1 MTTPA
6 NVTLS
11 VYRGDSASWE
21 FALWHDTG
29 RTLPVDLTGVTP
41 KAEIRDRHGGTLML
55 ELPLTVTLP
64 NVIEAGLSSDDSNK
78 LTRHKG
84 VWDLQL
90 TLPDSTV
97 ATVIAGAVFITPSV
111 TDSA

>member
-6 NVTLS
+6 NVTLQ
-11 VYRGDSASWE
+11 VYRGDTASWE
-21 FALWHDTG
+21 FTLWHDTD
-29 RTLPVDLTGVTP
+29 RTQPVDLTGVVP
-41 KAEIRDRHGGTLML
+41 KAEIRDRHGGALML

-64 NVIEAGLSSDDSNK
+64 NVIEADLSSDDSNR

-90 TLPDSTV
+90 TLPDATV
-97 ATVIAGAVFITPSV
+97 ATVIAGSVYITPSV

>member
-1 MTTPA
+1 VIPA
-6 NVTLS
+6 SFSLQ
-11 VYRGDSASWE
+11 VYRGDSFSWE
-21 FALWHDTG
+21 FVLWHDAD
-29 RTLPVDLTGVTP
+29 RTQPVNLTGVTP

-64 NVIEAGLSSDDSNK
+64 NVIEADLSPDDSQK

-90 TLPDSTV
+90 TLPDDTV
-97 ATVIAGAVFITPSV
+97 ATVIAGHVFIKPSV